1 MAGEKVKLTG
11 EMDKDV
17 ITIAKLELVK

>member
-1 MAGEKVKLTG
+1 MAGESVKLTG

-17 ITIAKLELVK
+17 ITIVKLELVK